1 MGKLV
6 LFLKD
11 ATAVEIPLDKER
23 VTIGRRPDNDV
34 CLPHPAVSGEHAAV
48 VTILSDS
55 FLEDLGSTNG
65 TQVNGRSI
73 TKHFLRDRD
82 QIDIGRQLLV
92 YLADTAARAEPPPG
106 FLREER
112 HALNQRVEA
121 AHREP
126 RADASAE
133 GRVEPRIAT
142 PIGAAVDGA
151 AADIDEELR
160 RAEPRLPPR
169 VAAQPAVRA
178 DRSGAAPAAI
188 QANASASEAARRA
201 APRDIRRDGSA
212 DGFDAELLA
221 VRRTH
226 VDTATQEVP
235 VERAPIRHDPGPAR
249 VQVRVMTGPQAGR
262 VVPMVSDEFV
272 MGRVGVQVAAIVA
285 RGADLVLVPR
295 EGPPPID
302 GDGAPV
308 PAAGRAIAPGDAFE
322 IAGTRLQLLPV
333 E

>member
-1 MGKLV
+1 MSDFATEVGEGFAGEGPEAAHLNTV
-6 LFLKD
+6 LGAKGGP
-11 ATAVEIPLDKER
+11 VEIAWATSLATPSSGH
-23 VTIGRRPDNDV
+23 GRFVVVLQPN
-34 CLPHPAVSGEHAAV
+34 LPVKP
-48 VTILSDS
+48 
-55 FLEDLGSTNG
+55 
-65 TQVNGRSI
+65 I
-73 TKHFLRDRD
+73 TLFVPK
-82 QIDIGRQLLV
+82 
-92 YLADTAARAEPPPG
+92 AEV
-106 FLREER
+106 REER

-188 QANASASEAARRA
+188 QANESASEAARRA